1 MRIEYYYKKNHKINW
16 AKTIRNAFFTM
27 MNCSLCQGASSRHC
41 KLLNFTLN
49 AVRTRAKHLKI
60 EMLRNTNIFL
70 TNTICKERENW
81 KVNISLATILHVRR
95 RIDYLSAFFSR
106 LPLLLFLLHCI
117 RNKWCRFIS
126 NCRYSLPFN
135 LRVGKIDN
143 QNLNILWFYF
153 S

>member
-70 TNTICKERENW
+70 TNIICKERENW

-106 LPLLLFLLHCI
+106 FAFVIILVALYKKQMMPFHFKLLV
-117 RNKWCRFIS
+117 FIAIQFAG
-126 NCRYSLPFN
+126 R
-135 LRVGKIDN
+135 
-143 QNLNILWFYF
+143 QNW
-153 S
+153 